1 MKDRLPADIPAAA
14 VVPAREP
21 ARGQALP
28 QPQQD
33 VFGARFGMDFSRVRI
48 HDDAAAAGFAAAHRA
63 QAVTQGEN
71 VMFAQ
76 GRYAPG
82 TAAGQNLLAHELAH
96 VVQQS
101 QGERVAHAADPE
113 ARADAAAAQVM
124 QGGHVSPRALGRA
137 PHGPQ
142 AKPDDAPPIPSPVI
156 PIAQSLAS
164 VELEAG
170 EAIGKTNPKLV
181 QIAESYKAGS
191 GLGGAARVQ
200 LSADLTA
207 DAKNSSARESA
218 ERSKLG
224 GRMREARDALVALGV
239 PSDAIDISPATAYST
254 SAHGQVSAAVS
265 KRSAMPPLTPPMTLP
280 PQGVV
285 PPANIPPAPSAS
297 LPSLDLDL
305 TLGPVTVSLPKE
317 VRAKLPIPLRGALK
331 LVIDIGF
338 EVPAKFSLK
347 ITLDGTPHLRVSLKA
362 GAEVDPKNTS
372 ATGSAGLVIE
382 STASVCDSPDP
393 GETREKIKTA
403 GDKLNKAA
411 QEFQAT
417 TGSDKLGKAF
427 DIAGAIGEIYDAVD
441 KAKAKCK
448 QQPRAALEFG
458 YKRLITPGSEADPTK
473 LPPTDYVGITATF
486 HF

>member
-1 MKDRLPADIPAAA
+1 MKDRFPADIPAAA

-28 QPQQD
+28 QPQQGLL
-33 VFGARFGMDFSRVRI
+33 GARFGMDFSRVSI
-48 HDDAAAAGFAAAHRA
+48 HDDAAAAGLAAAHRA

-71 VMFAQ
+71 VMFAR
-76 GRYAPG
+76 GRYAPA

-113 ARADAAAAQVM
+113 ARADAAAAQVTH
-124 QGGHVSPRALGRA
+124 GGHVSPHALGGA

-142 AKPDDAPPIPSPVI
+142 AKPDDGPPIPSPVI
-156 PIAQSLAS
+156 PIAQSLAA

-170 EAIGKTNPKLV
+170 ETIGKTNPKLV

-218 ERSKLG
+218 ERSTLG

-254 SAHGQVSAAVS
+254 SAHGQVAAAVS
-265 KRSAMPPLTPPMTLP
+265 KRAAMPPLTPPMTLP

-285 PPANIPPAPSAS
+285 PPANVPPAPAAS
-297 LPSLDLDL
+297 VLSLDLDF
-305 TLGPVTVSLPKE
+305 TFGPVTVSLPKE
-317 VRAKLPIPLRGALK
+317 VRAKLPIALAGAKK
-331 LVIDIGF
+331 LVIDLGF
-338 EVPAKFSLK
+338 EVPAKFSFK

-372 ATGSAGLVIE
+372 ATASAGLQIE
-382 STASVCDSPDP
+382 TTSTICNAPDP

-411 QEFQAT
+411 KEFESA

-427 DIAGAIGEIYDAVD
+427 DIAAAIGEMYDAVD
-441 KAKAKCK
+441 KAKARCK
-448 QQPRAALEFG
+448 QVPRATVELG
-458 YKRLITPGSEADPTK
+458 YKRLLTPGSETDPTK
-473 LPPTDYVGITATF
+473 LPPTDYVGITGTF